1 MPGSAGPTAAST
13 GVMPDQILGGPLWW
27 YFFGVYVLALALAVY
42 VSIDSRRRIRAEAL
56 AVLPEPAWLYDV
68 FQPVFLLCAVAVWLP
83 FLPRVLAVV
92 PVVLVPFA
100 LASQVAYLLRV
111 VFPKAPATSDAE
123 SPPADEI
130 DGEEA

>member
-1 MPGSAGPTAAST
+1 MPGGAP
-13 GVMPDQILGGPLWW
+13 QILGGPLWW
-27 YFFGVYVLALALAVY
+27 YFFSVYVLALALAAY

-56 AVLPEPAWLYDV
+56 AVLPEPAWRYDV

-100 LASQVAYLLRV
+100 LAGQVAYLLRV
-111 VFPKAPATSDAE
+111 VFPKAPVAQSEPSAWAE
-123 SPPADEI
+123 EDVAGTQDNHV
-130 DGEEA
+130 

>member
-27 YFFGVYVLALALAVY
+27 YFFGVYVLALVLAVF
-42 VSIDSRRRIRAEAL
+42 VSIDSRRPVRAEAIAAL
-56 AVLPEPAWLYDV
+56 REPAWLYDV
-68 FQPVFLLCAVAVWLP
+68 FQPAFLACALLVWLP

-100 LASQVAYLLRV
+100 LAGQVAYLLRV
-111 VFPKAPATSDAE
+111 VFPKPVNPAPSQSAPTDQA
-123 SPPADEI
+123 
-130 DGEEA
+130 